1 MESINRL
8 AEKRYICPSLLI
20 QSKSGRY
27 THYSLPKYFHLFS
40 GDNDQ
45 RLLRSAPLIVGFR
58 AELLPL
64 RPRGNRVTQTSPNGL
79 PSPSRPLCSR
89 DTLRS
94 WTALSLFPGP
104 DKLEA
109 DARKQPPPLV
119 CWAFGPDRENQSLST
134 R

>member
-8 AEKRYICPSLLI
+8 AEKRYICPSLQI
-20 QSKSGRY
+20 QSMSGRY

-45 RLLRSAPLIVGFR
+45 RLLRSVPLIVGFR
-58 AELLPL
+58 AELQPL
-64 RPRGNRVTQTSPNGL
+64 RLPGNRVTQTSPNGL
-79 PSPSRPLCSR
+79 PSLSKPLCSR

-104 DKLEA
+104 DKLES
-109 DARKQPPPLV
+109 DARKRSPPLG
-119 CWAFGPDRENQSLST
+119 CWTVGPDTEK
-134 R
+134 